1 MGRYFVVLIL
11 LAVVLGLSA
20 RHFALSNKTDQSLS
34 KDEQSFAQARRIM
47 VERDLKGRDITKQ
60 KVLEVMAKV
69 PRHRFVGKRYLGQ
82 AYADH
87 PLPIGEGQT
96 ISQPYIVALMTQWL
110 HVGEGDTV
118 LEVGTGSGYQ
128 AAVLAEIVDKVYTV
142 EIREKLAQ
150 KADTLLHELG
160 YTNIEVKAADGYFG
174 WGEHAPFDGIIVTAA
189 ANHVPPPLIKQL
201 KEGGRMVIPV
211 GNPYS
216 YQKLVLL
223 EKKDGEI
230 FSQNITG
237 VLFVPM
243 VGEIE
248 KNGK

>member
-1 MGRYFVVLIL
+1 MRRYPVLCLAIAIIL
-11 LAVVLGLSA
+11 GVSA
-20 RHFALSNKTDQSLS
+20 HLFSPSNQIDQNLS
-34 KDEQSFAQARRIM
+34 KEEQSFARARQQM
-47 VERDLKGRDITKQ
+47 VEMDLKGRDITDETVL
-60 KVLEVMAKV
+60 KVMTKV
-69 PRHRFVGKRYLGQ
+69 PRHRFVQKRYLNQ

-110 HVGEGDTV
+110 NVGQGDTV

-128 AAVLAEIVDKVYTV
+128 AAVLAEITDQVYTV

-150 KADTLLHELG
+150 RADTLLHNLG
-160 YTNIEVKAADGYFG
+160 YTNIEVRAADGYFG
-174 WGEHAPFDGIIVTAA
+174 WEEHAPFDGIIITAA
-189 ANHVPPPLIKQL
+189 ANHIPPPLIKQL
-201 KEGGRMVIPV
+201 KDGGRMVIPV

-223 EKKDGEI
+223 EKKNGEI
-230 FSQNITG
+230 YSQNITG

-243 VGEIE
+243 VGKIE

>member
-1 MGRYFVVLIL
+1 MKGTHFVSIA
-11 LAVVLGLSA
+11 LAC
-20 RHFALSNKTDQSLS
+20 ALSYTAIHSVPSNQIDDDLS
-34 KDEQSFAQARRIM
+34 KEEQFFAQARQRM
-47 VERDLKGRDITKQ
+47 VKRDLKGRDIADTTVL
-60 KVLEVMAKV
+60 KVMNTV
-69 PRHRFVGKRYLGQ
+69 PRHHFVPKRYRDE

-110 HVGEGDTV
+110 NVGEGDTV

-128 AAVLAEIVDKVYTV
+128 AAILADIVDQVYTV

-150 KADTLLHELG
+150 RADTLLHVLG

-174 WGEHAPFDGIIVTAA
+174 WEEHAPFDGIIVTAA
-189 ANHVPPPLIKQL
+189 ANHIPPPLIKQL
-201 KEGGRMVIPV
+201 KDGGRLVIPV

-216 YQKLVLL
+216 YQKLVLI
-223 EKKDGEI
+223 EKRGDEVYA
-230 FSQNITG
+230 QNITG
-237 VLFVPM
+237 VMFVPL

-248 KNGK
+248 KEVK